1 MRDRFGPP
9 IRSTAASRITR
20 SAIGHCA
27 APRGEM
33 PASGQVFALLTGR
46 VADPTLFGLIG
57 IDPPPTTVGLPGARV
72 ADPTLFGLSGIDPP
86 PTTVGLPGRRGAD
99 PALFGL
105 AGVNPAPSAV
115 GRRALSINGCCRKED
130 GSSPVAWVREGSAH
144 SWNCRCSVEY
154 RLHLSSLDLFAGRL
168 ALLGPRSNDNLTA
181 CSYGAGTGQF
191 VVALRKLNVHD
202 IPHRE
207 SADRPQRSSR
217 AREDI

>member
-33 PASGQVFALLTGR
+33 PASGQVSALLTG
-46 VADPTLFGLIG
+46 
-57 IDPPPTTVGLPGARV
+57 RV

-86 PTTVGLPGRRGAD
+86 PTTVGLPGRRVAD

-105 AGVNPAPSAV
+105 AGANPAPSAV
-115 GRRALSINGCCRKED
+115 GRRVLSINGCCRKED
-130 GSSPVAWVREGSAH
+130 GSSPVDWVREGSAH